1 MLAILSECVSK
12 TDSNQA
18 LLKPIVGI
26 IVGIV
31 KNNNQ
36 ESPKT
41 LGTQTTVYFL
51 LWSKLTFSDKSP
63 CKIAVYFKSK
73 LLIVTDNKIYLTVK
87 NFTLHHSQTNH

>member
-1 MLAILSECVSK
+1 MEQYARVRSFATSHPHVLTSSDSKNRALISSHPSHQWRLGLATPKSGDALTMRTDTK

-36 ESPKT
+36 EMP
-41 LGTQTTVYFL
+41 
-51 LWSKLTFSDKSP
+51 
-63 CKIAVYFKSK
+63 
-73 LLIVTDNKIYLTVK
+73 
-87 NFTLHHSQTNH
+87 

>member
-1 MLAILSECVSK
+1 MMVNVK
-12 TDSNQA
+12 TGSNQA

-41 LGTQTTVYFL
+41 LGTQPTVRI
-51 LWSKLTFSDKSP
+51 P
-63 CKIAVYFKSK
+63 
-73 LLIVTDNKIYLTVK
+73 
-87 NFTLHHSQTNH
+87 

>member
-1 MLAILSECVSK
+1 MRTDTK

-36 ESPKT
+36 EMT
-41 LGTQTTVYFL
+41 
-51 LWSKLTFSDKSP
+51 
-63 CKIAVYFKSK
+63 
-73 LLIVTDNKIYLTVK
+73 
-87 NFTLHHSQTNH
+87 